1 MEISK
6 PLQNL
11 ITQARTVSKAGTN
24 RYYRLS
30 ATLITPT
37 QHIPVYLIS
46 HFDRTAMF
54 ASSRADDYRLTCQ
67 IQPGLYLKQVLPF
80 SDNLKLEV
88 IEREGLKQTSR
99 MFRCIP
105 LTNNDPEMSG
115 NNTKVSNLENFDS
128 LNIITVN
135 LQLQELGFAI
145 LRNSFTTDS
154 VFFLARTDKALQ
166 HALITD
172 GAEVGLSGA
181 DAFRGVDMPIEG
193 DNAKVYKHIEIP
205 DGTRLMDLPTYLQ
218 NDDKYGIYSAGL
230 ACFYRK
236 GMFYLFPPFL
246 MGRYKTAA
254 RVLDIFRFPEDATP
268 TLETTWYTNNKTV
281 TILSTGHSKHQS
293 TVDIT
298 RQNNGVG
305 KRIINPDALSG
316 KAGNFYAKGKAITTR
331 SDSMSEYQTAQ
342 RGSGEQIS
350 VYDRNPAEN
359 IYKGLSETAYNDG
372 ELITIPWD
380 QSNAELIT
388 PGMPCKY
395 YFTQAND
402 VLVEVEGVVLGV
414 ISQSVQN
421 DTQPNTVFRERSTL
435 FVFLVYEG
443 LDT

>member
-11 ITQARTVSKAGTN
+11 IKQAQTVSTAGTT
-24 RYYRLS
+24 RYFRLS

-46 HFDRTAMF
+46 HYDRNSLF
-54 ASSRADDYRLTCQ
+54 ASSRADDYRITCQ

-80 SDNLKLEV
+80 SDNLKMEI
-88 IEREGLKQTSR
+88 IERQGIKQVAKT
-99 MFRCIP
+99 FRCIP

-115 NNTKVSNLENFDS
+115 NNTKVSNLENFDN

-135 LQLQELGFAI
+135 LQLFELGFAI
-145 LRNSFTTDS
+145 LRNSFVSDS
-154 VFFLARTDKALQ
+154 VFFLARTDDALK

-172 GAEVGLSGA
+172 GEQVGLAGA
-181 DAFRGVDMPIEG
+181 DAWRGIDMPLVG
-193 DNAKVYKHIEIP
+193 DNPKVYKHIEIP

-218 NDDKYGIYSAGL
+218 TDDKYGIYSTGIA
-230 ACFYRK
+230 AFYRK
-236 GMFYLFPPFL
+236 GMFYVFPPFL
-246 MGRYKTAA
+246 MGRYKTA
-254 RVLDIFRFPEDATP
+254 RQVLDIFRFPEDATP

-281 TILSTGHSKHQS
+281 TVLSTGHSKHQS
-293 TVDIT
+293 TVDIN
-298 RQNNGVG
+298 RQNKGVG

-331 SDSMSEYQTAQ
+331 SDSLSEYQTAE

-359 IYKGLSETAYNDG
+359 IYKGLSETSYNDG
-372 ELITIPWD
+372 ELISIPWD
-380 QSNAELIT
+380 QSNSDLIY

-402 VLVEVEGVVLGV
+402 LLVEVEGVVLGV
-414 ISQSVQN
+414 LTQAVQN
-421 DTQPNTVFRERSTL
+421 DSQPDSVFRERCTIL
-435 FVFLVYEG
+435 VFLVYEG